1 VNRLASA
8 ASPYLRQHADNPV
21 DWFEWGPEAFARAH
35 EQDRP
40 VFLSVGYSSCHWC
53 HVMAHESFEDPDV
66 AALLNQHFVSIKV
79 DREERPDVDAVYM
92 NAVQA
97 LTGRGGWPM
106 SVFLTPDGEPFFA
119 GTYWPRDDRGGMP
132 GFTRV
137 LTSIAEVWN
146 EQRDQVTAAG
156 EQLSARLREVS
167 ASPGRTGVIDAR
179 TRGTVVARAA
189 EQIVAQW
196 DRYDGGFGDA
206 PKFPQAMTIDFL
218 LAHSAR
224 TGHDEALQAALHALT
239 AMSRGGIYDHVAGGF
254 ARYATDRRWLVPHFE
269 KMLYDNA
276 LLLRAYT
283 HAAQLTGV
291 RRFQR
296 VAQETVQWV
305 LSEMTYDDGGFACAL
320 DADSEGQEGKYYV
333 WRPDE
338 FSAAVERAGA
348 DPAVWMS
355 RFGVTVRG
363 NFNDPHGHIPP
374 GTSILYEPEALPE
387 DPDLLAERA
396 RVREQ
401 LAAVRAGRVRPGL
414 DDKVLVSWNGL
425 MLGALAEA
433 GAAFGEPDWIRAARH
448 TAEFLATALTGTDGA
463 GQPVLW
469 HRWTPEHGAGIPA
482 FAEDVAYLA
491 QGLLALYEA
500 DHDPRWLRWAADL
513 AGDADARFRDAVSGT
528 YFTVPSDGEQ
538 LIARPRELLDNATPA
553 TSSVMADVH
562 LRLAALT
569 GEQRHADLAE
579 QTMAA
584 LAGVIPQM
592 PLAFGELLRAA
603 ERSLGT
609 STEVAIVG
617 PDSPERDALVA
628 VYRETWR
635 PSAVL
640 AVGEGEARA
649 GGWGS
654 QDDHAGPVPLL
665 ADRPLRDGRPTAY
678 VCHHFACELPVTEP
692 HELSAQLAG

>member
-1 VNRLASA
+1 MNRLGSS

-21 DWFEWGPEAFARAH
+21 DWFEWGDEAFARARA
-35 EQDRP
+35 EDRP

-53 HVMAHESFEDPDV
+53 HVMAHESFEDDEV
-66 AALLNQHFVSIKV
+66 AALLNRSFVSVKV

-132 GFTRV
+132 GFIRV
-137 LTSIAEVWN
+137 LASVAEVW
-146 EQRDQVTAAG
+146 EQQREQVMAAG
-156 EQLSARLREVS
+156 ERLSTRLRDVS
-167 ASPGRTGVIDAR
+167 SSPGRAGMIDDAA
-179 TRGTVVARAA
+179 VARAVDRT
-189 EQIVAQW
+189 VAQW

-224 TGHDEALQAALHALT
+224 TGHSEALEAATHSLT

-276 LLLRAYT
+276 LLLRTYT
-283 HAAQLTGV
+283 HAAQLTGEP
-291 RRFQR
+291 RYRR
-296 VAQETVQWV
+296 VAAETVEWL
-305 LSEMTYDDGGFACAL
+305 LSEMLHEQGGFACAL
-320 DADSEGQEGKYYV
+320 DADSEGQEGKFYV

-348 DPAVWMS
+348 DPAVWMP
-355 RFGVTVRG
+355 RLGVTARG
-363 NFNDPHGHIPP
+363 NFSDPHGHIPP
-374 GTSILYEPEALPE
+374 GTSILYEAELLPE
-387 DPDLLAERA
+387 DPATLEERA
-396 RVREQ
+396 RVRAE
-401 LAAVRAGRVRPGL
+401 LAAARAHRVRPGT
-414 DDKVLVSWNGL
+414 DEKVLVSWNGL
-425 MLGALAEA
+425 VIGALAEA
-433 GAAFGEPDWIRAARH
+433 GAALGEPAWIAQARR
-448 TAEFLATALTGTDGA
+448 TAEFLAAALVGA
-463 GQPVLW
+463 DDRGRSVLW
-469 HRWTPEHGAGIPA
+469 HRWTPAQGAGIPA

-500 DHDPRWLRWAADL
+500 DHDASWLHWAAEL
-513 AGDADARFRDAVSGT
+513 AEDADARFRDPDSGT
-528 YFTVPSDGEQ
+528 YFTTSSDGEQ

-569 GEQRHADLAE
+569 GDQAHVDRAE

-584 LAGVIPQM
+584 VAEAVPQM
-592 PLAFGELLRAA
+592 PLAFGELLRAV

-617 PDSPERDALVA
+617 HDDADRAALVA
-628 VYRETWR
+628 AYRQTWR

-640 AVGEGEARA
+640 AVGAPDQPA
-649 GGWGS
+649 
-654 QDDHAGPVPLL
+654 PVALL
-665 ADRPLRDGRPTAY
+665 ADRPLRDDRPTAY
-678 VCHHFACELPVTEP
+678 VCHHFTCEQPVTDPEA
-692 HELSAQLAG
+692 LAAQLERVAANGQVA

>member
-1 VNRLASA
+1 MNRLASA

-21 DWFEWGPEAFARAH
+21 DWFEWGEEAFAQAR
-35 EQDRP
+35 EEDQP
-40 VFLSVGYSSCHWC
+40 IFLSVGYSSCHWC

-66 AALLNQHFVSIKV
+66 AALLNRHFVSVKV

-132 GFTRV
+132 GFVRV
-137 LTSIAEVWN
+137 LTSVAEVWKD
-146 EQRDQVTAAG
+146 QREQVTAAG
-156 EQLSARLREVS
+156 ERLSARLREVS
-167 ASPGRTGVIDAR
+167 SSPGRAGVVDE
-179 TRGTVVARAA
+179 TVVARAVD
-189 EQIVAQW
+189 QIVAQW
-196 DRYDGGFGDA
+196 DRHDGGFGDA

-224 TGHDEALQAALHALT
+224 TGHDEALQAATHSLT

-254 ARYATDRRWLVPHFE
+254 ARYATDRRWLIPHFE

-276 LLLRAYT
+276 LLLRVYT
-283 HAAQLTGV
+283 HAAQLTGEP
-291 RRFQR
+291 RYRR
-296 VAQETVQWV
+296 VAAETVEWL
-305 LSEMTYDDGGFACAL
+305 LSEMAHDEGGFACAL

-338 FSAAVERAGA
+338 FAAAVERAGA
-348 DPAVWMS
+348 DPEVWMA
-355 RFGVTVRG
+355 RFGVALRG
-363 NFNDPHGHIPP
+363 NFDDPHGHIPS
-374 GTSILYEPEALPE
+374 GTSILHEAESLPE
-387 DPDLLAERA
+387 DPDTMLVRA

-401 LAAVRAGRVRPGL
+401 LAAVRAARVRPGL

-425 MLGALAEA
+425 VIGALAEA
-433 GAAFGEPDWIRAARH
+433 GAALGEPAWIGAARR
-448 TAEFLATALTGTDGA
+448 TAEFLADALLDVDDNGR
-463 GQPVLW
+463 PVLW
-469 HRWTPEHGAGIPA
+469 HRWTPDQGAGIPA

-500 DHDPRWLRWAADL
+500 DHDPSWLRWAQEL
-513 AGDADARFRDAVSGT
+513 ANDADARFRDPDNGT
-528 YFTVPSDGEQ
+528 YFTVASDSEQ
-538 LIARPRELLDNATPA
+538 LITRPRELLDNATPA
-553 TSSVMADVH
+553 TSSVMIDVH

-569 GEQRHADLAE
+569 GDQTHVDRAA

-584 LAGVIPQM
+584 LAGAVPQI
-592 PLAFGELLRAA
+592 PLAFGELLRAV

-617 PDSPERDALVA
+617 PDDDDRAALVA
-628 VYRETWR
+628 AYHATWR

-640 AVGEGEARA
+640 AVGAPGQAA
-649 GGWGS
+649 
-654 QDDHAGPVPLL
+654 PVALL
-665 ADRPLRDGRPTAY
+665 TDRPLRDDRPTAY
-678 VCHHFACELPVTEP
+678 VCHHFICEQPVTEP
-692 HELSAQLAG
+692 QALSAQLERVAADGPVA